1 MERLDGECR
10 GEWMRCMVSVVNV
23 WNKGLFTNNVI
34 GIGGGSAKI
43 LYLIMGRGGRSKYY
57 GIMGRVG
64 DKYDEF
70 LSSSILMIFLLL
82 LLTFSQHPVSAYRI

>member
-1 MERLDGECR
+1 MGDIFT
-10 GEWMRCMVSVVNV
+10 
-23 WNKGLFTNNVI
+23 KGLFTNCVI
-34 GIGGGSAKI
+34 GIGGGSAEI
-43 LYLIMGRGGRSKYY
+43 LHMITGGGRSKYY

>member
-1 MERLDGECR
+1 MTFGDFCKSQSITLGAF
-10 GEWMRCMVSVVNV
+10 
-23 WNKGLFTNNVI
+23 NKLRHRDR
-34 GIGGGSAKI
+34 GGSAEI
-43 LYLIMGRGGRSKYY
+43 LHMITGGGRSKYY